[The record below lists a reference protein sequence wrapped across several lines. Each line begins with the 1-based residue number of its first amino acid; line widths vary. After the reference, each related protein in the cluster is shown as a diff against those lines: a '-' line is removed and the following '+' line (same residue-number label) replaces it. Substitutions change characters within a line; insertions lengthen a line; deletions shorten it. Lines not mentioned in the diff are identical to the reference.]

1 MSRIVKLKY
10 KPPLAPVKITKRRG
24 SDTSDSNS
32 SIDISDDDEGYS
44 AVDEISE
51 SDDDDEEH
59 VFAAE
64 EEHIISHASH
74 RGHAAPPRP
83 HQGDGEDADEED
95 DDEDDSDDEEE
106 ADETVLQD
114 AGAGVDVDDNA
125 SWDGLSDPEAGAS
138 DFILDQ
144 QDVGQVERH
153 VRFTGVPDSDSDD
166 TTSET
171 SENVEDFFPDIFVEQ
186 SSLDPSFRR
195 EIEYDPDELSSNSGS
210 FYDFYN
216 STDQIGA
223 DSDDEIIAPTVP
235 DDPFNDDTSSA
246 TPTVSQ
252 VNTVVST
259 PMPSP
264 SRSPEVEELD
274 GYESESCLMLM
285 DS

>member
-1 MSRIVKLKY
+1 MSRIVRIKY
-10 KPPLAPVKITKRRG
+10 NPQARPPAKVTKRRG

-32 SIDISDDDEGYS
+32 SVDISDDEGYS

-74 RGHAAPPRP
+74 RTHGAPLRP
-83 HQGDGEDADEED
+83 DQGDGEDADEED
-95 DDEDDSDDEEE
+95 EEEDDDASDNEEE
-106 ADETVLQD
+106 ANGTVVPEPV
-114 AGAGVDVDDNA
+114 ADVDDNA
-125 SWDGLSDPEAGAS
+125 SWDGLSDPDDGGA

-171 SENVEDFFPDIFVEQ
+171 SDNVEDFFPDIFVEQ

-195 EIEYDPDELSSNSGS
+195 EIEYDPDELSSTSGS
-210 FYDFYN
+210 FYDFDFYN
-216 STDQIGA
+216 SAEQFGA
-223 DSDDEIIAPTVP
+223 ESDDEIVEPTVP
-235 DDPFNDDTSSA
+235 DDPFNDSTPTA
-246 TPTVSQ
+246 TPAVSQ

-259 PMPSP
+259 PVPSP
-264 SRSPEVEELD
+264 SRSPEVHELD
-274 GYESESCLMLM
+274 GYESESAG
-285 DS
+285 